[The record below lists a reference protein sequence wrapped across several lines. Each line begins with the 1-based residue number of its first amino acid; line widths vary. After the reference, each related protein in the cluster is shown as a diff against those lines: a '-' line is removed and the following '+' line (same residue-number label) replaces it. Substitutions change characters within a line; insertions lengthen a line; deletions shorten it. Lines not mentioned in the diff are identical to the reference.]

1 MRVDSHHHLWRYT
14 PEDYGWIDD
23 SMQVLRRDFLPAD
36 LEAVADA
43 SHIDATVAVQARQ
56 TLEETHWLLELA
68 AQSPTIQGVVGWA
81 PIADQSFPASLELLA
96 RNPLLKG
103 LRHVVQAEPDGF
115 LDTPAFN
122 RGITALL
129 PTRLVYDILIFARQ
143 LDETIRFVDRHPNQS
158 FVLDHIA
165 KPDIAGDSFA
175 AWDAPFRELAR
186 RDNVSCKLSGM
197 VTEADWHAWTPA
209 SLTPYFETALEAF
222 GPSRLMAGS
231 DWPVTNVAC
240 SYVRWWQ
247 TISEWLVPLSPTDRQ
262 AIEAGTAAR
271 IYKIPLDSA
280 SKKETR

>member
-1 MRVDSHHHLWRYT
+1 
-14 PEDYGWIDD
+14 
-23 SMQVLRRDFLPAD
+23 MQVLRRDFLPAD

-56 TLEETHWLLELA
+56 TLEETHWLLALA

-143 LDETIRFVDRHPNQS
+143 LPEAIRFVDRHPNQS

-165 KPDIAGDSFA
+165 KPDIQHDGFA
-175 AWDAPFRELAR
+175 SWNASIRELAR
-186 RDNVSCKLSGM
+186 RENVVCKLSGM
-197 VTEADWHAWTPA
+197 VTEADYKTWTPTQ
-209 SLTPYFETALEAF
+209 LQPYIDTVLEAF
-222 GPSRLMAGS
+222 GPKRLMFGS
-231 DWPVTNVAC
+231 DWPVLTVAATYPQWLDTVTNFLA
-240 SYVRWWQ
+240 
-247 TISEWLVPLSPTDRQ
+247 PLSTNERAQ
-262 AIEAGTAAR
+262 IEGETATR
-271 IYKIPLDSA
+271 IYQLSTDN
-280 SKKETR
+280 